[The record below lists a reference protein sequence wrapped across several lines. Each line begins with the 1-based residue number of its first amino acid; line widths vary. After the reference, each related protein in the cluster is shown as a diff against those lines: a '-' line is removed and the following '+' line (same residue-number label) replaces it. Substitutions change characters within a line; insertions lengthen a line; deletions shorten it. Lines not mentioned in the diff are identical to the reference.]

1 MEPRRRALL
10 GAATAMS
17 LTLVAVA
24 ERDLAH
30 RPESELNG
38 PKTLWRVLCLNAL
51 GALGYFRWGRR
62 STGAS

>member
-30 RPESELNG
+30 RPERDLRG
-38 PKTLWRVLCLNAL
+38 PKALWRVVCLNAL
-51 GALGYFRWGRR
+51 GAVGYLRWGRR
-62 STGAS
+62 R